1 MVLISIELGGL
12 DTIIA
17 GNQSMAGQDFKTHIA
32 KEQED
37 TGVVAHNTRL
47 GVILFVVYV
56 LFYGGF
62 MVLSAFWP
70 EVMSKPFLRGTNL
83 AVVYGFALI
92 VAALVLALVYMKA
105 CRKSK

>member
-1 MVLISIELGGL
+1 
-12 DTIIA
+12 
-17 GNQSMAGQDFKTHIA
+17 MAGLDFKTHIA
-32 KEQED
+32 KERED
-37 TGVVAHNTRL
+37 AAVVTHNTRL

-70 EVMSKPFLRGTNL
+70 EVMSKPFFRGVNL

-92 VAALVLALVYMKA
+92 AAALVLALVYMKS

>member
-1 MVLISIELGGL
+1 MAGL
-12 DTIIA
+12 D
-17 GNQSMAGQDFKTHIA
+17 FKSPVA

-37 TGVVAHNTRL
+37 AAVVAHNTRM
-47 GVILFVVYV
+47 GVILFVMYV

-62 MVLSAFWP
+62 MALSAFWP
-70 EVMSKPFLRGTNL
+70 EVMSQPFLRGANL

-92 VAALVLALVYMKA
+92 VAALVLALVYMKV

>member
-1 MVLISIELGGL
+1 MAGL
-12 DTIIA
+12 DYKA
-17 GNQSMAGQDFKTHIA
+17 PVA

-37 TGVVAHNTRL
+37 AAVVAHNTRM

-62 MVLSAFWP
+62 MALSAFHP
-70 EVMSKPFLRGTNL
+70 QAMSKPFMGGVNL

-92 VAALVLALVYMKA
+92 VAALLLAVVYMKV